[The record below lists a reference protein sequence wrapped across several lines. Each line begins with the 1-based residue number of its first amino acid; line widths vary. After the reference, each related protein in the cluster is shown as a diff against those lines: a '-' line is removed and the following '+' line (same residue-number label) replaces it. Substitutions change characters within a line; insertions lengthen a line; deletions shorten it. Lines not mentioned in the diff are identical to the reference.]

1 MYVPNCRMRV
11 VLCVCFGQ
19 VSLERLG
26 RQLAIGVELIRETQ
40 DCLNDINNSD

>member
-1 MYVPNCRMRV
+1 MYVTKLGRMR